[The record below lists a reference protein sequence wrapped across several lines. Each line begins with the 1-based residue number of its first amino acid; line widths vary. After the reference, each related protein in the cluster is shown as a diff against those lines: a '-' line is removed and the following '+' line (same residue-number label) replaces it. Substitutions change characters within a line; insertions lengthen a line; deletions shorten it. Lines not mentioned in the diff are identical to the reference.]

1 MGIGWQLALVVALV
15 VANALFAGSEIALIS
30 LRAGQIQRLEQ
41 RGRRGQLTA
50 RLARDPNRFLATIQI
65 GITLA
70 GFLASATAAV
80 TLAEPLIGGLAV
92 LGSAARPVAIVAV
105 TLVLTFVTLVV
116 GELAPKRLAMQHVE
130 RWALLAA
137 GPLAALATVTR
148 PVVWL
153 LGTATDVTIR
163 VLGGDPRRGRET
175 VTDEEVRDLI
185 ATGGLYTRAER
196 QVITGALE
204 ATNRTLREVVRPRT
218 QVLALADDLGVDA
231 AVDRL
236 RDAGHTR
243 APVYHERLDDSDRV
257 VALLDLVGQSGTV
270 ADRAR
275 SAVALPEFVPLIDA
289 LRTLQA
295 ARQTMALVVSEYG
308 AIEGIVTVEDL
319 VEEFVGEIH
328 DEYDPDVRAAVRH
341 PDGSLT
347 LAGHF
352 PIHDL
357 VDLDVD
363 LPTGDYVT
371 LAGLILDRLGQLPA
385 VGDQL
390 ELEGWT
396 LTVLDVHDH
405 AIQQVRLHPRP
416 PTDVPDPTAA
426 RGS

>member
-1 MGIGWQLALVVALV
+1 MGIGWQLALVGALV

-30 LRAGQIQRLEQ
+30 LGAGQIQRLEK

-80 TLAEPLIGGLAV
+80 TLAEPLIGRLAA
-92 LGSAARPVAIVAV
+92 LGAAARPVAIVV
-105 TLVLTFVTLVV
+105 VTSVLTFFTLVL

-137 GPLAALATVTR
+137 RPLAALATVAR

-153 LGTATDVTIR
+153 LGKATDVTIR
-163 VLGGDPRRGRET
+163 VFGGDPRLGRKM

-185 ATGGLYTRAER
+185 AAGGLYSRAER
-196 QVITGALE
+196 QIITGALE
-204 ATNRTLREVVRPRT
+204 AINRTLREVVRPRP
-218 QVLALADDLGVDA
+218 QVLAVAEDLRVDA
-231 AVDRL
+231 AIDRL

-243 APVYHERLDDSDRV
+243 APVYRERLDDADRV
-257 VALLDLVGQSGTV
+257 VSLLDLVGQSGTV

-275 SAVALPEFVPLIDA
+275 TAVALPEFLPLIDA
-289 LRTLQA
+289 LRALQA

-328 DEYDPDVRAAVRH
+328 DEYDPDVRAAIRH
-341 PDGSLT
+341 PDGSIT

-371 LAGLILDRLGQLPA
+371 LAGLILDRLGRLPA

-390 ELEGWT
+390 ELEGWRI
-396 LTVLDVHDH
+396 TVLAVREY
-405 AIQQVRLHPRP
+405 AIQQVRLDPRP
-416 PTDVPDPTAA
+416 PTDA
-426 RGS
+426 RDMT

>member
-30 LRAGQIQRLEQ
+30 LRDGQIKRLEH
-41 RGRRGQLTA
+41 RGRRGQRTA

-80 TLAEPLIGGLAV
+80 TLAEPLIGELDV
-92 LGSAARPVAIVAV
+92 LGAAARPVAIVAV
-105 TLVLTFVTLVV
+105 TSVLTFFTLVV

-153 LGTATDVTIR
+153 LGRATDATIR
-163 VLGGDPRRGRET
+163 VFGGDPGRGRET

-204 ATNRTLREVVRPRT
+204 ATNRTLRQVVRPRP
-218 QVLALADDLGVDA
+218 QVLALAGDLPVDVA
-231 AVDRL
+231 IDRL

-243 APVYHERLDDSDRV
+243 APVYRERLDDADRV
-257 VALLDLVGQSGTV
+257 VSLLDLVGRSGAV

-275 SAVALPEFVPLIDA
+275 TAVALPEFLPLIDA
-289 LRTLQA
+289 LRALQA
-295 ARQTMALVVSEYG
+295 ARQTLALVVSEHG

-328 DEYDPDVRAAVRH
+328 DEYDPDVRAVTRH

-347 LAGHF
+347 LAGNF

-357 VDLDVD
+357 VDLDID

-371 LAGLILDRLGQLPA
+371 LAGLILDRLGRLPA
-385 VGDQL
+385 AGDQL
-390 ELEGWT
+390 ELAGWRI
-396 LTVLDVHDH
+396 TVLAVREY
-405 AIQQVRLHPRP
+405 AIQQVRLDPRP
-416 PTDVPDPTAA
+416 PDDVRD
-426 RGS
+426 